1 MRRVVFGLLF
11 ALALILAPASPRS
24 FFDSDEFPPARAP
37 DKTYFKPESLVAL
50 TGAAASPFPGAV
62 PWGALCLLD
71 GQGLA
76 HREAL
81 PYPDPVVFLEKCLER
96 YDREVRAYTVTLKKQ
111 ERIQGKLRSP
121 ERIEAVFRESPFSVY
136 FHWLSGA
143 DRKADKA
150 LYVEG
155 KYDNKLL
162 AVPHGVLGTLAK
174 FAGRRVVERDVNGE
188 DARNSGR
195 YPLSE
200 FGFRIA
206 TQRVLTA
213 WKKARADNTLHV
225 EYLGVVRLPEAGDR
239 LCYKVRRRHYA
250 QPEEDGVMELVA
262 YFDVEHW
269 LQVGSILRDAQGQL
283 IAEYFFSNLRLNPPL
298 EDSQFHRSA
307 LN

>member
-1 MRRVVFGLLF
+1 MRRVLLCLLL

-24 FFDSDEFPPARAP
+24 FFDSDEFPPAPAL
-37 DKTYFKPESLVAL
+37 DKVDFKPEFLVAL
-50 TGAAASPFPGAV
+50 SGAAGPFPGAV
-62 PWGALCLLD
+62 PWWALCLRD

-81 PYPDPVVFLEKCLER
+81 PYPDPVAFLEKCLER
-96 YDREVRAYTVTLKKQ
+96 YDREVRGYAVTLKKQ

-121 ERIEAVFRESPFSVY
+121 ERIDALFRESPLSVY
-136 FHWLSGA
+136 FHWRTGA

-174 FAGRRVVERDVNGE
+174 FAGRRVVERDVDGS
-188 DARNSGR
+188 DARDGGR

-213 WKKARADNTLHV
+213 WKKARANNTLRV
-225 EYLGVVRLPEAGDR
+225 EYLGVFRLPEAGDR
-239 LCYKVRRRHYA
+239 LCYKLRRGHYDR
-250 QPEEDGVMELVA
+250 PEEDGVMELVA
-262 YFDVEHW
+262 YFDVENW
-269 LQVGSILRDAQGQL
+269 LQVGSVLRDAQGQL

-298 EDSQFHRSA
+298 DDSQFDRSV